1 MEGNITA
8 TVYSLVLSEN
18 NSSEIVVTV
27 ETNSKESPDT
37 LTNLLIW
44 PLEQRLQEF
53 SNIDEQ
59 FMFRIKMTERHGMFR
74 ISAYIMPLQCRSE
87 GFVYILNGCLCNCPC
102 AVPFYTSLIKM
113 AVLNFL
119 TQAVVMLLP

>member
-8 TVYSLVLSEN
+8 TVYSLVLSED

-37 LTNLLIW
+37 LTNLLTR

-59 FMFRIKMTERHGMFR
+59 FMFRIVTTERHGMFHDVGIVR
-74 ISAYIMPLQCRSE
+74 IWPVHAVEID
-87 GFVYILNGCLCNCPC
+87 VYIAAIFPGY
-102 AVPFYTSLIKM
+102 VFFFHT
-113 AVLNFL
+113 
-119 TQAVVMLLP
+119 LLFDSVK